1 MSFTLSTLVIAVF
14 SLPVQPVP
22 LQGPFLAS
30 VALEQQ
36 AQGAPLGTR
45 TSSGVSSMRCQYEHE
60 LSGNGGARGTFIDL
74 GLHLWASWMCGGSA
88 GRCGPDSVMP

>member
-1 MSFTLSTLVIAVF
+1 MSLTLSTLVIAVF
-14 SLPVQPVP
+14 SLPVKPVP

-36 AQGAPLGTR
+36 AQGEPLGTR

-60 LSGNGGARGTFIDL
+60 LSGNGGARLKLRRVCEACCQEDGED
-74 GLHLWASWMCGGSA
+74 
-88 GRCGPDSVMP
+88 GRKSEGPL